1 MKRIIIIFLVLLF
14 ILCRDKAL
22 SKDDKQ
28 SIFTNMLLLMDK
40 NNRLNVSGTA
50 VKGILKNA
58 SVVVNP
64 LNKQGSCDTSRI
76 LATGSTDE
84 EGNYSL
90 TYYRTGSVVCLTV
103 SSDFSGQ
110 TKLFDEKTNSNV
122 AIPAS
127 STFKLI
133 TILPESKII
142 NNSRKNAMVSPFSKL
157 LSRRLQYLVKQA
169 GDSANTNS
177 LFRKAS
183 KEIVIRFGLQN
194 GLSAASGKSLL
205 TPKATTSS
213 ISDKDY
219 PELDDI
225 ILELENPNSPLTA
238 KFISIL
244 VGFSQLA
251 NKYKKGTS
259 ISIDDIDAMIEA
271 FAIDFEDGVFDGLSS
286 DGKPVTLGSG
296 VNQITFSSFPL
307 TEILL
312 PAISS
317 YLQEGGKL
325 TVGRTGTSAVTF
337 TSVQVASQIQFVDI
351 IPIVSSDSSSATI
364 SLSYSGSPF
373 TYNVGTAI
381 TSISPTVTGGTINS
395 YAVTPSL
402 PTGLSLNAASGVI
415 SGTPSNTSSTTSYTI
430 TGTGTSGSA
439 TANISITVNTA
450 LPKRIFVT
458 TSAFY
463 NGNLGGASGA
473 DTKCMTDASK
483 PNSSTYKA
491 MIADGST
498 RRACT
503 TANCSGGISENLGW
517 VLLPNQA
524 YVRSDGVTPIATTN
538 SAAIFT
544 FPLTNAIQ
552 ASGTNIW
559 TGLAIDFTNN
569 GPGTCTGWTTTAG
582 NGSSGT
588 SGATNNTSI
597 NAVASQPCGGSISIY
612 CIEQ

>member
-1 MKRIIIIFLVLLF
+1 MKKIMVFFLLLLL
-14 ILCRDKAL
+14 ILCEDKTL
-22 SKDDKQ
+22 SKDDKK
-28 SIFTNMLLLMDK
+28 SIFTNILLLIDK

-58 SVVVNP
+58 SVVVYP
-64 LNKQGSCDTSRI
+64 LNKQGACDTSRV
-76 LATGSTDE
+76 LATGITDE

-90 TYYRTGSVVCLTV
+90 TYYRTGSIVCLTV
-103 SSDFSGQ
+103 SSDSSGQ
-110 TKLFDEKTNSNV
+110 TKLFDEKNNSNV

-127 STFKLI
+127 SAFKLI
-133 TILPESKII
+133 TILPENKII

-157 LSRRLQYLVKQA
+157 LARRLQFLVKQA

-177 LFRKAS
+177 LFKKAS

-194 GLSAASGKSLL
+194 GLSAASGKTQLIS
-205 TPKATTSS
+205 KATTTS

-271 FAIDFEDGVFDGLSS
+271 FAIDFEDGIFDGLSS
-286 DGKPVTLGSG
+286 DGKQVTLGSG
-296 VNQITFSSFPL
+296 ANQITFSSFPL
-307 TEILL
+307 TDILL

-325 TVGRTGTSAVTF
+325 TVGKTGTSSASF
-337 TSVQVASQIQFVDI
+337 TSTQVVSQIQFVDI
-351 IPIVSSDSSSATI
+351 VPIVSSDSTPSTI
-364 SLSYSGSPF
+364 SLSYAGSPF

-381 TSISPTVTGGTINS
+381 ASISPTVTGGTITS

-402 PTGLSLNAASGVI
+402 PSGLSINSTSGVI
-415 SGTPSNTSSTTSYTI
+415 SGTPSSTSSSTSYTI
-430 TGTGTSGSA
+430 TGTGSGGSA
-439 TANISITVNTA
+439 TATISITVNAA

-517 VLLPNQA
+517 VLLPNQV
-524 YVRSDGVTPIATTN
+524 YVRSDGVTTIATTN

-559 TGLAIDFTNN
+559 TGLAVDFTNN

-597 NAVASQPCGGSISIY
+597 NAVASQPCGGSISLY
-612 CIEQ
+612 CVEQ